1 MIWLVKIAFCHVLKV
16 LCHGSA
22 LTKRSSS
29 SAFHMVD
36 CCVSSQIIISYI
48 ALGSNLGNRLEHL
61 QVGAQLLEAH
71 QGIRITGKSR
81 IFETEPVGGPDNQ
94 GAYLNA
100 VVKLKSQ
107 FTARHLLDVLLE
119 VEHQRGRVRS
129 ERWGPRTLDLDLLIH
144 GLEIIDEP
152 GLIVPHPRLHERAFV
167 LEPLGDLAPELE
179 VPGLDLTVRTLQ
191 AQVGSAGVWATD
203 LEF

>member
-1 MIWLVKIAFCHVLKV
+1 
-16 LCHGSA
+16 
-22 LTKRSSS
+22 
-29 SAFHMVD
+29 MVD
-36 CCVSSQIIISYI
+36 CGVSSQHSVTTISYI
-48 ALGSNLGNRLEHL
+48 ALGSNLGDRLEHL
-61 QVGAQLLEAH
+61 RSGAQLLEAH

-100 VVKLKSQ
+100 VVRLKSR
-107 FTARHLLDVLLE
+107 FTARDLLNILLE
-119 VEHQRGRVRS
+119 TELQRGRVRN

-144 GLEIIDEP
+144 GSETIDEP

-167 LEPLGDLAPELE
+167 LDPLADLAADLE
-179 VPGLDLTVRTLQ
+179 IPGLGLLVKSLQ
-191 AQVGSAGVWATD
+191 ARVGSEGVWPIT

>member
-1 MIWLVKIAFCHVLKV
+1 
-16 LCHGSA
+16 
-22 LTKRSSS
+22 
-29 SAFHMVD
+29 MVD
-36 CCVSSQIIISYI
+36 CGVSSQQSTNLITSYI
-48 ALGSNLGNRLEHL
+48 ALGSNLGDRLEHL
-61 QVGAQLLEAH
+61 QSGAQLLEHLQIGA
-71 QGIRITGKSR
+71 QLIRITGKSR

-100 VVKLKSQ
+100 VVRLESQ

-119 VEHQRGRVRS
+119 VEHLRGRVRS

-144 GLEIIDEP
+144 GLEVIHKP

-167 LEPLGDLAPELE
+167 LEPLADLAPDLE
-179 VPGLDLTVRTLQ
+179 IPGLGLTVKSLQ
-191 AQVGSAGVWATD
+191 ARVGSAGVWPTT

>member
-1 MIWLVKIAFCHVLKV
+1 
-16 LCHGSA
+16 
-22 LTKRSSS
+22 
-29 SAFHMVD
+29 MVD
-36 CCVSSQIIISYI
+36 CGVSSQRSPTIISYI
-48 ALGSNLGNRLEHL
+48 ALGSNLSDRLEHL
-61 QVGAQLLEAH
+61 QAGAQLLEVH

-100 VVKLKSQ
+100 VVRLESR

-119 VEHQRGRVRS
+119 TELQRGRVRS

-144 GLEIIDEP
+144 GLEQIDEP
-152 GLIVPHPRLHERAFV
+152 GLIVPHPRLYERAFV
-167 LEPLGDLAPELE
+167 LEPLGDLAPDLD
-179 VPGLDLTVRTLQ
+179 VPGLRTTVQDLRTR
-191 AQVGSAGVWATD
+191 VGSAGVWPTN